1 MEEERR
7 ETAVNL
13 SLHDRRGL
21 SLLSHERAVEQFAA
35 DSLKEIRTKEETG
48 EGNGNDDD
56 GDGDSV
62 MMMVVVVVVMEMV
75 VMKEEKKKKRR
86 KFRWA
91 RAKREVIVVEDGK
104 YAGVLPQH
112 WGGQERHYRFKPDT
126 CPLALLV
133 PSHVTSS
140 ICHLRLRVP
149 NPDLKIAKT
158 SS

>member
-1 MEEERR
+1 VREDEVKMEEERR

-75 VMKEEKKKKRR
+75 VMKEEKKKQRR
-86 KFRWA
+86 KEENFGGREPKGKSLSLRMASTPACFPNIGAVRSGIIASSPIRA
-91 RAKREVIVVEDGK
+91 R
-104 YAGVLPQH
+104 LP
-112 WGGQERHYRFKPDT
+112 F
-126 CPLALLV
+126 L
-133 PSHVTSS
+133 
-140 ICHLRLRVP
+140 CHP
-149 NPDLKIAKT
+149 T
-158 SS
+158 